1 MKLFLKLF
9 LVCLLLGLNQPAL
22 AEDGEAEKLHQL
34 FNDEWDQRLSDEPL
48 SATFSGVH
56 DYDHKLACVTEEC
69 YLQQKAG
76 DENFL
81 VRLGEIDRGA
91 LQRDDQLNYDLFG
104 FEMRSRIN
112 QANYRTWRIPFLSDF
127 GFYSSIMGLADA
139 MPFRTVENFENYI
152 ARLNDVPRY
161 MGEQIDNM
169 RAGLAE
175 GFTQPKVIL
184 GRIIPAVATQLQ
196 DFAFDTDYFS
206 PFENMPGHFSSE
218 DKKRLFDE
226 GAKAISQSVLPSF
239 RALHTFLVE
248 EYEPQTRASIGA
260 RDMPGGAEY
269 YDMLVKAFTTQN
281 LTAVQVHSIGLA
293 EVARIRGEMEKI
305 IERLEFEGTFAEF
318 LDFLRTDPQF
328 YATSARALL
337 AEASYHAKR
346 IDGKMPEFFA
356 TLPRLSYGV
365 RPVPDEIAPAYTTG
379 RYWGG
384 SYINGRAGNYMVNT
398 YALDKRPLYNLPSL
412 TLHEGVPGH
421 HHQISLAQEQ
431 ENVPM
436 FRKNFYLSAFGEGW
450 GLYTEKLGVEME
462 IYEDDY
468 QQFGRLTYEMWR
480 AGRLVVD
487 TGMHAMGW
495 SREQAVQLFIENS
508 ALSEHNINTEVDRY
522 ISWPGQALAYKMG
535 ELKIWELRHRA
546 EEALGENFDIRTFHD
561 AVLANGSIPHSIL
574 EAKIDEYIERE
585 LAKGN

>member
-1 MKLFLKLF
+1 LKNFLKSF
-9 LVCLLLGLNQPAL
+9 LVIGFLFSSPVWAQN
-22 AEDGEAEKLHQL
+22 DEAEKLHEL
-34 FNDEWDQRLSDEPL
+34 FEDEWDQRLRDEPL

-69 YLQQKAG
+69 YLQQKANDQG
-76 DENFL
+76 FL
-81 VRLGEIDRGA
+81 ARLEGIDRDQ
-91 LQRDDQLNYDLFG
+91 LQSDDQLNYDLFG

-112 QANYRTWRIPFLSDF
+112 QANFRTWRIPFLADF
-127 GFYSSIMGLADA
+127 GFYSSVMSLPTS
-139 MPFRTVENFENYI
+139 MPFKTVENYENYI

-161 MGEQIDNM
+161 MGEQIENM
-169 RAGLAE
+169 RNGLAD

-184 GRIIPAVATQLQ
+184 GRIIPAVATQVQ
-196 DFAFDTDYFS
+196 DFAFDTEYFS
-206 PFENMPGHFSSE
+206 PFETMPNHFSSE

-226 GAKAISQSVLPSF
+226 GTVAITNSVLPSF

-260 RDMPGGAEY
+260 SEMPGGAEY
-269 YDMLVKAFTTQN
+269 YDMLVKAFTTQEF
-281 LTAVQVHSIGLA
+281 TAMQVHSIGLS
-293 EVARIRGEMEKI
+293 EVARIRGEMEEI

-318 LDFLRTDPQF
+318 LGFLRTDPQF

-346 IDGKMPEFFA
+346 IDGKMPEFFG

-365 RPVPDEIAPAYTTG
+365 RAVPDEIAPAYTTG

-384 SYINGRAGNYMVNT
+384 SYLNGRAGNYMVNT

-421 HHQISLAQEQ
+421 HHQISLSQEQ

-450 GLYTEKLGVEME
+450 GLYTEKLGVEMK

-487 TGMHAMGW
+487 TGIHAMGW
-495 SREQAVQLFIENS
+495 SREQAVQLFMENS

-535 ELKIWELRHRA
+535 ELKIWELRHKA
-546 EEALGENFDIRTFHD
+546 EEALGEKFDIRSFHD
-561 AVLANGSIPHSIL
+561 AVLANGSIPLSIL
-574 EAKIDEYIERE
+574 EEQIDGYIENN
-585 LAKGN
+585 K